1 MSEMSCFLTNEMS
14 ACKAGYGNMFG
25 LIREVSHANIL
36 STTRTGAG
44 NEDAGSD
51 LEGDIRANPLVPGSR
66 DTRAIMQ
73 ADAQV
78 EKAL

>member
-1 MSEMSCFLTNEMS
+1 MSCSLTNEMS
-14 ACKAGYGNMFG
+14 AFKAGYGNMFG

-44 NEDAGSD
+44 NEDSRGD
-51 LEGDIRANPLVPGSR
+51 LKGDIRTNPLVPGSR

-78 EKAL
+78 EKTL